1 MKKYFDEFVRLP
13 ITKMSKKI
21 SEMTYLYN
29 NTEVPD
35 KHYKALL
42 EKTVFEL
49 MNNESSVQ
57 SILLDA
63 IVKTLKELEKES
75 PKLFKKA
82 LIAMDL
88 NIKTSELTAR
98 EYYALDMAYDL
109 VESNKKMNL
118 LNQDILDTYE
128 NYYQNG
134 LPQELDFDSSN
145 GNHFQA

>member
-1 MKKYFDEFVRLP
+1 MKRYFDEFVRLP
-13 ITKMSKKI
+13 ITKMAKKI
-21 SEMTYLYN
+21 SKMTYLYN

-118 LNQDILDTYE
+118 LNQDI
-128 NYYQNG
+128 
-134 LPQELDFDSSN
+134 
-145 GNHFQA
+145 